1 MMRNWSWLVLS
12 AALAAHAE
20 PPPQLEIVF
29 TLSRNGSPMAEV
41 VERLEYA
48 QGNYKLTE
56 TWKGRGVYALLGTA
70 RRVSQG
76 RLGDG
81 ALRPP
86 KLGLLSY
93 MVSGFDPNGPRDI
106 VFVPVGIN
114 YDRVLEGSGRDT
126 ARAWFDWKAQTLTM
140 QYQGNK
146 ASEPLPPNAQDRLS
160 FLFALSLVP
169 GKAESVSYSVAD
181 GKGLSRHIY
190 KVVARERIRTPVG
203 EFNTVKVARQGDGR
217 ESAELW
223 LAAERGYVP
232 VRLLVVEK
240 DGTRYEQLATRISP

>member
-70 RRVSQG
+70 RRMSQG
-76 RLGDG
+76 SLADG
-81 ALRPP
+81 ALRPREF
-86 KLGLLSY
+86 
-93 MVSGFDPNGPRDI
+93 FDER
-106 VFVPVGIN
+106 
-114 YDRVLEGSGRDT
+114 SGRDT

-140 QYQGNK
+140 QYKGNR
-146 ASEPLPPNAQDRLS
+146 ASEPLPANAQDRLS

-169 GKAESVSYSVAD
+169 GKAESASYTIAD
-181 GKGLSRHIY
+181 GKGLSRHVY
-190 KVVARERIRTPVG
+190 KLAGRERIKIPAG
-203 EFNTVKVARQGDGR
+203 EFDAIKAARHGDDR

-223 LAAERGYVP
+223 LAAERNYIP
-232 VRLLVVEK
+232 VRLIVVEK
-240 DGTRYEQLATRISP
+240 DGTRYEQVAIRISP

>member
-76 RLGDG
+76 SLGDG
-81 ALRPP
+81 ALRPREF
-86 KLGLLSY
+86 
-93 MVSGFDPNGPRDI
+93 FDER
-106 VFVPVGIN
+106 
-114 YDRVLEGSGRDT
+114 RCSEALE
-126 ARAWFDWKAQTLTM
+126 RAA
-140 QYQGNK
+140 
-146 ASEPLPPNAQDRLS
+146 
-160 FLFALSLVP
+160 
-169 GKAESVSYSVAD
+169 GKAEHTHQRCDEQAARIGAARHCLERAPAPQHGECGFGD
-181 GKGLSRHIY
+181 EGAIALSELGMRAQ
-190 KVVARERIRTPVG
+190 VAR
-203 EFNTVKVARQGDGR
+203 
-217 ESAELW
+217 
-223 LAAERGYVP
+223 
-232 VRLLVVEK
+232 
-240 DGTRYEQLATRISP
+240 